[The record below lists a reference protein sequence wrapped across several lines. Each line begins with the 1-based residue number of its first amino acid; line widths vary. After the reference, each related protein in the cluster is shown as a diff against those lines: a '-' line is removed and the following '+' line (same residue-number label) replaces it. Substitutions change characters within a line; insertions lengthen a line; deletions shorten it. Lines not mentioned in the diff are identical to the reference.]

1 MAGVQLFATRGH
13 SCFYRLTLVGLGL
26 ASAPGT
32 TVHRN
37 APAQPVVLFDVG
49 PAKPLASE
57 PPVVATPPSPEFAW
71 DAALCPSE
79 GTEPLAVLVT
89 PRVPSN
95 SRPTRVL
102 VVLDDGELRFAE
114 ARFSY
119 VDGTSTVVT
128 ASPIEVRDADTRS
141 VEFVERRGSDLASV
155 KIRVGEQVVACRVKA
170 TFRGAPRRAW
180 DAHAERLF
188 SLWIARLF
196 SFEER
201 ELLSSSL
208 DLVRR
213 EELNFLHSHLG
224 LGEDDPTSPLTFAP
238 DCADF
243 PLALRLYFAWKLGLP
258 FGFARS
264 WHPSDE
270 RLPSRLGVSA
280 TRPSDE
286 SPSDERLSDES
297 PSDESADEVPPRVFF
312 DVIIDGKSVVRV
324 RDFVEGLKRLS
335 DRVSAGVL
343 RQQGGSEQSLLY
355 PVALSRGSLRPGT
368 PFIDAFSH
376 VSIIVAWAPSTNGGR
391 RLIVADAQPSGMVSL
406 HRYVEGRLVY
416 RAGRGGV
423 GFQWYRP
430 TARLPNETYT
440 PTSNAGLSRR
450 PDAYLRPAPGEAQR
464 TEAAFAE
471 TLDTLEDPQPRE
483 PVARYLE
490 LHEALLEALQSR
502 EQIVKEGF
510 KRRLAMPSD
519 TPVPASARMLFHGVG
534 VWEADA
540 TPCRD
545 LRLLG
550 YLRNVSSFPQ
560 AVESNPA
567 RYERPPG
574 ETSAAL
580 RSRLEALGARWL
592 DELGV
597 TYTRSDGTPFRLSLR
612 EVYARRRKFE
622 MAYNP
627 NDCPEVRWGAPAG
640 SEEQRPCT
648 QRAPAVQRHTMAGYR
663 SWFQEGYGCE

>member
-1 MAGVQLFATRGH
+1 MPGVQLFATRGR

-37 APAQPVVLFDVG
+37 APAQPVVLSDVG
-49 PAKPLASE
+49 PTKPLAPE
-57 PPVVATPPSPEFAW
+57 PPVVATPPSPAFAW
-71 DAALCPSE
+71 DEAPCPIE
-79 GTEPLAVLVT
+79 GAESHAVLVT

-102 VVLDDGELRFAE
+102 VVLDDGELRPAE

-119 VDGTSTVVT
+119 LDGASTVVK

-155 KIRVGEQVVACRVKA
+155 KIRIGEQVVACRGKA

-180 DAHAERLF
+180 DAHAETLF

-196 SFEER
+196 SFDEH

-208 DLVRR
+208 ALVRR
-213 EELNFLHSHLG
+213 EGLNFLHGHLG

-258 FGFARS
+258 FGFERS
-264 WHPSDE
+264 WHPGDE
-270 RLPSRLGVSA
+270 RPPDRVGVTA

-286 SPSDERLSDES
+286 SPSDES
-297 PSDESADEVPPRVFF
+297 PSDKSADEVPPRVFF

-324 RDFVEGLKRLS
+324 RDFVAGLERLS

-343 RQQGGSEQSLLY
+343 RQQGGLEQSFLY
-355 PVALSRGSLRPGT
+355 PVALSRASLRPGT

-376 VSIIVAWAPSTNGGR
+376 VSIIVAWAPSTHGGR

-430 TARLPNETYT
+430 TARLPNETYAPVST
-440 PTSNAGLSRR
+440 VGLSRR
-450 PDAYLRPAPGEAQR
+450 PDAHLRPAPGEAQR

-483 PVARYLE
+483 PVARYRE
-490 LHEALLEALQSR
+490 LHDALLDALQTR
-502 EQIVKEGF
+502 EQIVREGF
-510 KRRLAMPSD
+510 QRRLAMPSD
-519 TPVPASARMLFHGVG
+519 TPVPTSARMLFHGVG

-550 YLRNVSSFPQ
+550 FLRNVASFPQ

-574 ETSAAL
+574 ETPAAL
-580 RSRLEALGARWL
+580 RSRLEALGAGWS

-597 TYTRSDGTPFRLSLR
+597 TYIRSDGTPFRLSLR
-612 EVYARRRKFE
+612 EVNARRSLFE
-622 MAYNP
+622 IAYNP

-640 SEEQRPCT
+640 SEEQRSCT
-648 QRAPAVQRHTMAGYR
+648 QRAPADQRRTMAGYR